1 MSQKNETTVLVLS
14 LLLTAALLG
23 AGFWWFKN
31 RSGLNVGG
39 LSGSDQGQS
48 GSDSTT
54 SGNLQNR
61 LSLGEKILV
70 SADTNPTKQAGVEA
84 LAKGDFTTAAAQF
97 QSSLQKNP
105 NDPEALI
112 YLNNAKVP
120 QGNGTKIAVAVPIGG
135 NLNVAKEILR
145 GVAQAQDEINKSG
158 GINGKLMQVAIA
170 NDDNN
175 PAIAKQIANGFV
187 KDTSI
192 LAVVGH
198 NSSDAS
204 LTAAPEYQNGKLVM
218 ISPTSDAKN
227 LSGIGSYVFR
237 TVPSIRFQADTLSR
251 YAIKTGRKN
260 IAVCVD
266 SQAQAS
272 QSLKDEFTSA
282 IFADGGKVSQTNC
295 DLSAPS
301 FNAAEIISQ
310 AMSQGADGLL
320 ILPSVDRINQAL
332 DVAQANQRRL
342 SLLGS
347 STLYTFQTL
356 QQGQAAVNGMVMAV
370 AWHPRAIPG
379 NPFAGNAVKLW
390 RGEVNWRSAMAYDAV
405 EAIIAGLKQGGS
417 TRDGLQKELSSSG
430 FSANGA
436 TGAVQFLPS
445 GDRNG
450 AAILVQVQPGKSSN
464 TGFDF
469 VPLRP

>member
-39 LSGSDQGQS
+39 LSSSDQGQS

-84 LAKGDFTTAAAQF
+84 LAKGDLTTAAAQF

-260 IAVCVD
+260 IAICVD
-266 SQAQAS
+266 SQSQSS

-282 IFADGGKVSQTNC
+282 ISNGGKVAPTNC
-295 DLSAPS
+295 DLSAPN
-301 FNAAEIISQ
+301 FNAEAIISQ
-310 AMSQGADGLL
+310 AISQGADGLL
-320 ILPSVDRINQAL
+320 LLPSVDRLNQAL

-342 SLLGS
+342 SLFGS
-347 STLYTFQTL
+347 ANMYTIQTL
-356 QQGQAAVNGMVMAV
+356 QGQAAVNGMVLAV
-370 AWHPRAIPG
+370 AWHPNAFLG

-390 RGEVNWRSAMAYDAV
+390 GGQVNWRSATAYDAA
-405 EAIIAGLKQGGS
+405 EAIITGLKQGNS
-417 TRDGLQKELSSSG
+417 RDGLQKALSTPG

-436 TGAVQFLPS
+436 TGSVQFSQS

-450 AAILVQVQPGKSSN
+450 AAILVQIKPGQSSN

-469 VPLRP
+469 VPLQP